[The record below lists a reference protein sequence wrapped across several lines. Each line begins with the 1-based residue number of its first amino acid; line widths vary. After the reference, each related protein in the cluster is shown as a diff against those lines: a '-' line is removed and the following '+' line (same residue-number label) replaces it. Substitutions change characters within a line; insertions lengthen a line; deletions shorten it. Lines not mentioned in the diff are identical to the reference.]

1 MAEIL
6 KVTLDLDQL
15 VAAGELTPAEAERL
29 SLLGRQTTSMLAFNI
44 LVGFGVLAV
53 ATGALAL
60 VPQPGTAVV
69 IGLVIAAAGFGIAR
83 GGLADWGLL
92 AQLCIITG
100 SLIAGGGALT
110 AGDFSVSAFLIVA
123 LVYAI
128 GAGVAGNGLLAAL
141 AVIAVSGAVGA
152 QAGYLG
158 EGGYGLAVPDSS
170 LAILVMV
177 ALAAILVGLARVLGP
192 AAGRLPRVGAGTA
205 VIVANFGFWVGSLWG
220 DTIDLG
226 GTEPLVVPEL
236 AFTIAWAL
244 VLLVAG
250 IRAGLSGARW
260 ILNCAAIF
268 AAIHLYTQWF
278 ERLDTTP
285 ESMLAAGILALVLA
299 LGLAALNKRLST

>member
-1 MAEIL
+1 MAEVL
-6 KVTLDLDQL
+6 KVTLDLDEL
-15 VAAGELTPAEAERL
+15 VAAGQLTPAEAERL
-29 SLLGRQTTSMLAFNI
+29 ARLGGQTTSMLAFNI

-60 VPQPGTAVV
+60 VPAPGTAVV
-69 IGLVIAAAGFGIAR
+69 IGLVIAAAGLGIAR
-83 GGLADWGLL
+83 GGLVDWALL
-92 AQLCIITG
+92 AQLGIITG

-110 AGDFSVSAFLIVA
+110 AGDFSVTAFLVVA
-123 LVYAI
+123 LVYAV

-158 EGGYGLAVPDSS
+158 EGGYALAVPESS
-170 LAILVMV
+170 LAILVML
-177 ALAAILVGLARVLGP
+177 ALAAALGGLARGLGP
-192 AAGRLPRVGAGTA
+192 AAGRLPRVGAATA

-226 GTEPLVVPEL
+226 GAEPLVVPEL
-236 AFTIAWAL
+236 AFTVAWAL
-244 VLLVAG
+244 ILLVAG
-250 IRAGLSGARW
+250 VWAGLTGARW
-260 ILNCAAIF
+260 TLNCAAIF

-278 ERLDTTP
+278 ERLEATP
-285 ESMLAAGILALVLA
+285 ESVLAAGILALVLA